1 MQNEATNT
9 IQERLLKNSHFAY
22 QLRTKL
28 LQPRGRA
35 RCVYAPHD
43 PFSRILASLTD
54 EQLVSKYIAHSVIE
68 AIPMDRPVAAS
79 PVVVYARA

>member
-35 RCVYAPHD
+35 TQVYAPHD
-43 PFSRILASLTD
+43 PFVRILNDLTD
-54 EQLVSKYIAHSVIE
+54 EQLVAKYIAHSVIE
-68 AIPMDRPVAAS
+68 AIPVLTPS
-79 PVVVYARA
+79 SQVVFEVCR